1 MTFNVVLGVVL
12 AVLVVMYML
21 RRRGRSRR
29 GIAVADG
36 CTRTEG
42 LAVKE

>member
-21 RRRGRSRR
+21 RRRGRS
-29 GIAVADG
+29 A
-36 CTRTEG
+36 E
-42 LAVKE
+42 E